1 MNASPV
7 QVGGG
12 QNFTSSCNQPYIGA
26 RDTSGVLNTN
36 PPTAPGQQRR
46 PPSQSGGGIDFTSL
60 PTSPASAA
68 SIAHAAS
75 QVQRSTT
82 AQLFKVEESTQAT
95 ESNSSDTPHTITLA
109 IPDPLVGSIIGHNGS
124 TLTQLQLCSQTRIQ
138 ISQRGEHV
146 PGTNHR
152 LVRITGN
159 TKENCDAAQFWIGQR
174 MSIAQTNVESGG
186 RSSGGQRRRYQGRS
200 GGRGGRSSGDMESH
214 NDANNEQS

>member
-1 MNASPV
+1 M
-7 QVGGG
+7 G
-12 QNFTSSCNQPYIGA
+12 
-26 RDTSGVLNTN
+26 
-36 PPTAPGQQRR
+36 
-46 PPSQSGGGIDFTSL
+46 DFTSL

-109 IPDPLVGSIIGHNGS
+109 IPDPLIGSIIGHNGS

-146 PGTNHR
+146 PGTNN
-152 LVRITGN
+152 RIVKIIGN
-159 TKENCDAAQFWIGQR
+159 AKENCDAAQFWIGQR
-174 MSIAQTNVESGG
+174 IVMAQEGLD
-186 RSSGGQRRRYQGRS
+186 SSGIGRGGSSQRRRYQGR
-200 GGRGGRSSGDMESH
+200 GGG
-214 NDANNEQS
+214 NN